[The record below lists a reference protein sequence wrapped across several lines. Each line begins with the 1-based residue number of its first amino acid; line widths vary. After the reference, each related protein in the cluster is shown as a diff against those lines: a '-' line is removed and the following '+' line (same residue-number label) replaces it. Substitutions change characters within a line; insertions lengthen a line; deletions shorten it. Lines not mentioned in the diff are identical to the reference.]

1 MQSLQNC
8 RIVYHFCNNMKAQLL
23 KIHPESPEMRKISR
37 VIEVLRNGGIII
49 YPTDTVYGIGC
60 DLMNKKA
67 IQRLLQI
74 KGIKAKHL
82 NLSFICND
90 LSQIAS
96 FTRPISNPVFKI
108 MRKCLPGP
116 FTFLLESNHKVPKIL
131 DQSKK
136 TVGVRVPDNKIPLAI
151 VNELGNPLISASI
164 KDDDEIVE
172 YISDPAI
179 IYQNYGNLVDVIV
192 DGGFSNIIPS
202 TVVDCSKGDIEV
214 IREGAGDLDL
224 LY

>member
-1 MQSLQNC
+1 
-8 RIVYHFCNNMKAQLL
+8 
-23 KIHPESPEMRKISR
+23 MRKISR

>member
-1 MQSLQNC
+1 
-8 RIVYHFCNNMKAQLL
+8 MKAQLL